1 MNGILGYVQPM
12 VNSGLGGVLSS
23 SLDAVNS
30 QAAPQSGLDSASS
43 NGGSHVT
50 TVDGASGMGYL
61 ASPISVKGE
70 AAAENSTAEIP
81 KREEASTTPRSS
93 ACNEVPNNDLSD
105 DLSEGIDAKG
115 DSEDEEVDEDDDDGD
130 SKDDKSA
137 SGDGKKENNG
147 DAPVKKR
154 KRRVLFTKSQTSEL
168 ERRFLQ
174 QRYLSAPEREHLAS
188 LIRLSPTQV
197 RTRFPKILFDRLDA
211 I

>member
-1 MNGILGYVQPM
+1 MGIIGYVQPM
-12 VNSGLGGVLSS
+12 LNSGLSGVLSG

-30 QAAPQSGLDSASS
+30 QSTAQPSLDSASL

-50 TVDGASGMGYL
+50 TVDGASGLGYL
-61 ASPISVKGE
+61 ASPISVKGD
-70 AAAENSTAEIP
+70 APAENAVEQ
-81 KREEASTTPRSS
+81 KREEACTTPRSS

-115 DSEDEEVDEDDDDGD
+115 DDSEEEVDDDDDD
-130 SKDDKSA
+130 AESKDDKSV
-137 SGDGKKENNG
+137 SGEGKKENNG
-147 DAPVKKR
+147 DTPVKKR

-168 ERRFLQ
+168 ERRFIQ

-197 RTRFPKILFDRLDA
+197 SAKKVCKSN
-211 I
+211 